1 MLTVRASLSMKCCI
15 LHCYIV
21 QSCSVHFK
29 NQGDVKISGAHL
41 PQLQFLHPS
50 VHFTGRTAPCMH
62 ALAYVVVCVV
72 YWDCYV
78 ASPCFGNRA
87 CCPTVKKGKQARQ
100 QDTDSWQGA
109 QTNMTST
116 LVYLQNKT
124 ATHLKQCVIHAP
136 GVYAVIVA
144 RGVVAACKER

>member
-1 MLTVRASLSMKCCI
+1 MLTVRASLSMKCCM

-21 QSCSVHFK
+21 QSCSVQFK
-29 NQGDVKISGAHL
+29 IQGDVKISGAHL
-41 PQLQFLHPS
+41 PQLQFLHSS

-62 ALAYVVVCVV
+62 AFAHVVVCVV
-72 YWDCYV
+72 YWDCYA
-78 ASPCFGNRA
+78 ASPCRNRA
-87 CCPTVKKGKQARQ
+87 CPTVKTGKQARQ

-109 QTNMTST
+109 QTNMPST

-124 ATHLKQCVIHAP
+124 ATPLKQCVIHAP

-144 RGVVAACKER
+144 RGAVAACKER